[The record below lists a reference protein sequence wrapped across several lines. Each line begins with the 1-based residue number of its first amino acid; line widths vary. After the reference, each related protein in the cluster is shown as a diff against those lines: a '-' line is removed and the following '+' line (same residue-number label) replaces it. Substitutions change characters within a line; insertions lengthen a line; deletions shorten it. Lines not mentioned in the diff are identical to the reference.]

1 MRGDLV
7 KVKGV
12 SDIQTDIPAR
22 ICKFKLA
29 NSELDIK
36 AKLAELSKT
45 NSHIRGW
52 KIVETVN

>member
-1 MRGDLV
+1 MRGDLA

-12 SDIQTDIPAR
+12 SDIQTDIPGR
-22 ICKFKLA
+22 VCKFKLA
-29 NSELDIK
+29 NSDLDIK

-52 KIVETVN
+52 KMVEATN